1 MAPLTERQLTA
12 QAIAAELHKLGAAV
26 ICALP
31 LRSDQNLRFQVLD
44 EQRGSVLEKVSLWGW
59 FPVLCSTVP
68 RFTTKGALPA
78 SVYEIAIEQ
87 ERPVVVDDRS
97 VPRYEI
103 ISEKGHE
110 EIAAFKRLKLS

>member
-1 MAPLTERQLTA
+1 MAPLTDRQQQA
-12 QAIAAELHKLGAAV
+12 QAIAAELHKLGVAV

-59 FPVLCSTVP
+59 FPVLCGTVP
-68 RFTTKGALPA
+68 RFTTKGAVPA

-97 VPRYEI
+97 IPRYEI
-103 ISEKGHE
+103 VSERGHA
-110 EIAAFKRLKLS
+110 EIEAYRRLKLT